1 MCLSGQQVMGVG
13 SHSVAVHR
21 AIIHGYAGQL
31 EEFFFCLTGPY
42 LNGAGDHRAARSLPW
57 RGAVRLEPPEDDT
70 YAPPVVSFYR
80 LPVCLSPVEHALS
93 CRLKSSCQRRSAG
106 ALRTGT

>member
-42 LNGAGDHRAARSLPW
+42 LNWAGVTIGRLDLSPGEGRFVWNPPRRTIYTYPVRA
-57 RGAVRLEPPEDDT
+57 T
-70 YAPPVVSFYR
+70 PVVSFYR
-80 LPVCLSPVEHALS
+80 LPACLSSSSTHALVES
-93 CRLKSSCQRRSAG
+93 RL
-106 ALRTGT
+106 